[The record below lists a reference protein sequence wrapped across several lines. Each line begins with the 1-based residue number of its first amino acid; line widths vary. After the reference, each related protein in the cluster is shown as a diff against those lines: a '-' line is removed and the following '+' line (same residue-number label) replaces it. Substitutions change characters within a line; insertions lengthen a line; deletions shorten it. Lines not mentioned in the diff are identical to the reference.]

1 MEADF
6 SVELG
11 RDDPALEI
19 PWASEHGISYV
30 DLKRN
35 PELLRGL
42 DEVQRFPELRE
53 FLAFINAVASPL
65 ESAKCDA
72 WESNQIHPEEEMF
85 GAAWKF
91 GSYVD
96 LVFSGEQARLSFADH
111 EQFAQ
116 QLVEL
121 VKNVPEI
128 PASAEVIVRRCYY
141 HRRGEA
147 DSRDGFY
154 LTLYVLG
161 FAQDADLARRQWGI
175 ALKLL
180 ENAMR
185 QLLPKAE
192 IPRPAP

>member
-19 PWASEHGISYV
+19 PWAAENGPRYL

-35 PELLRGL
+35 PELLSELEEG
-42 DEVQRFPELRE
+42 QRFPELHG
-53 FLAFINAVASPL
+53 FLRFLNSPSSIL

-72 WESNQIHPEEEMF
+72 WASDQIHPEEKIF

-96 LVFSGEQARLSFADH
+96 LLFSDRQARFSFDEH
-111 EQFAQ
+111 ERFARR
-116 QLVEL
+116 VIEL
-121 VKNVPEI
+121 LKHVPEI
-128 PASAEVIVRRCYY
+128 PASAEFMIRRCYY
-141 HRRGEA
+141 REGA

-154 LTLYVLG
+154 ITLYVLG
-161 FAQDADLARRQWGI
+161 FGDDAEQARQQWSIG
-175 ALKLL
+175 LKLV
-180 ENAMR
+180 ENAIR
-185 QLLPKAE
+185 QPRLFHPLP
-192 IPRPAP
+192 